1 MLRDFGAHWVL
12 LGHSERRHDPLVGPE
27 SDELVAHKAG
37 RATGVGLR
45 VVACVGETAEER
57 AAGKATRVIM
67 RQLAAV
73 AQEVS
78 QWDHM
83 AIAYEPV
90 RRSA

>member
-1 MLRDFGAHWVL
+1 MLRDFGVHWVL
-12 LGHSERRHDPLVGPE
+12 VGHSERRHDPLVGPE
-27 SDELVAHKAG
+27 SDELVAHKAN
-37 RATGVGLR
+37 RAASVGLR

-57 AAGKATRVIM
+57 AAGKAIRVIT

-78 QWDHM
+78 QWEHI

-90 RRSA
+90 RL